1 MMPSQQLPSTKQQP
15 VLIYRTQSVLLLL
28 YEYN

>member
-1 MMPSQQLPSTKQQP
+1 MWFVAAWSPMANRLGQT
-15 VLIYRTQSVLLLL
+15 TQSVLLLL